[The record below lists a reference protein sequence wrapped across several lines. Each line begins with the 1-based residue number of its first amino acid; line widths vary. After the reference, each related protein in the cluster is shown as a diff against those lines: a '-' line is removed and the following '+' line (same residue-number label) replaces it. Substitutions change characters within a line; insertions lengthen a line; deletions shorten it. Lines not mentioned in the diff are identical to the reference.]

1 MPVFFLPGPHMARRQ
16 KKGGGGMRPLKRI
29 IHFRLPEKAV
39 FWLVLAAVV
48 LMLVPMLL
56 VARYNVPCA
65 DDYHFGAPTHA
76 AWQATHSL
84 AAVVKAAGEKVAERY
99 ANWQGTYSAMFL
111 MALQPAVFGNGF
123 YALVPFLTLGMLA
136 AGTCFFCLSL
146 FAKLLGASRW
156 QALVLALVWL
166 GIDTQ
171 LLPSAVQG
179 FYWYNG
185 AIFYTFFFG
194 VQLFYFGLVARCLAA
209 QHAPRGRSAACVAGL
224 CVLGLFLSGGNL
236 VTAFGTLLILACVLC
251 LLALCKNRRW
261 RVLVLPFLC
270 LAAGFAINVCAPGN
284 RVRQAAEGGTPLFAP
299 LAVWRAIQE
308 AAVQFW
314 KPRTVLVVL
323 ALVFLAP
330 VLWNA
335 AAAARIRFRWPLFF
349 LVLTLGLYAA
359 QFCPTWYALKQAGP
373 ARLLDI
379 IFYSAFFWMAVNLFY
394 FLGWLQRRLW
404 AENGAVPQ
412 ARYSLG
418 FVAAVAAALALGCF
432 VLRDTLNFSSVQALN
447 AVRTG
452 QAQQYHAEFE
462 ARVEILEDTAQP
474 DAVLQPY
481 SVHPRVLYFDDATPD
496 AANWRNEA
504 MADYYGKH
512 SVIVL
517 PR

>member
-1 MPVFFLPGPHMARRQ
+1 
-16 KKGGGGMRPLKRI
+16 MRALKRAAKLQ
-29 IHFRLPEKAV
+29 LPEKAV
-39 FWLVLAAVV
+39 ALLVVAAVA
-48 LMLVPMLL
+48 LMLVPMLV

-65 DDYHFGAPTHA
+65 DDYHYGASTYHT
-76 AWQATHSL
+76 WQATHSL
-84 AAVVKAAGEKVAERY
+84 AAVLRAAGEKVAERY
-99 ANWQGTYSAMFL
+99 VNWQGTYSAIFL

-146 FAKLLGASRW
+146 FTKLLGASRW

-194 VQLFYFGLVARCLAA
+194 VQLFYFGLLARYLAMG
-209 QHAPRGRSAACVAGL
+209 HASRRRSAAFLTGL
-224 CVLGLFLSGGNL
+224 CALGLFLGGGNL
-236 VTAFGTLLILACVLC
+236 VTAFGTLLVLVCVLC
-251 LLALCKNRRW
+251 LLAIMKSRQW
-261 RVLVLPFLC
+261 RALLLPLAFL
-270 LAAGFAINVCAPGN
+270 LAGFLVNVCAPGN
-284 RVRQAAEGGTPLFAP
+284 SVRQQSMGDPLPAP
-299 LAVWRAIQE
+299 LAVLRAVQE
-308 AAVQFW
+308 AVLQFD
-314 KPRTVLVVL
+314 KNLTLPILL
-323 ALVFLAP
+323 ALVFLLP

-335 AAAARIRFRWPLFF
+335 AANAHLSFRWPLLFF
-349 LVLTLGLYAA
+349 VFTFGLYAG

-412 ARYSLG
+412 GRYTIG
-418 FVAAVAAALALGCF
+418 FVAVTAALLAVSCF
-432 VLRDTLNFSSVQALN
+432 AMRDMLNFTSIQALN
-447 AVRTG
+447 ALRTG

-481 SVHPRVLYFDDATPD
+481 SVRPRVLYFDDATSD
-496 AANWRNEA
+496 AADWRNGA
-504 MADYYGKH
+504 IAYYYGKH

>member
-1 MPVFFLPGPHMARRQ
+1 
-16 KKGGGGMRPLKRI
+16 MRALKRAAKLQ
-29 IHFRLPEKAV
+29 LPEKAV
-39 FWLVLAAVV
+39 ALLVVAAVA
-48 LMLVPMLL
+48 LMLVPMLV

-65 DDYHFGAPTHA
+65 DDYHYGASTYHT
-76 AWQATHSL
+76 WQATHSL
-84 AAVVKAAGEKVAERY
+84 AAVLRAAGEKVAERY
-99 ANWQGTYSAMFL
+99 VNWQGTYSAIFL

-123 YALVPFLTLGMLA
+123 YALVPFFTLGMLA

-146 FAKLLGASRW
+146 FTKLLGASRW

-194 VQLFYFGLVARCLAA
+194 VQLFYFGLLARYLAMG
-209 QHAPRGRSAACVAGL
+209 HASRRRSAAFLTGL
-224 CVLGLFLSGGNL
+224 CALGLFLGGGNL
-236 VTAFGTLLILACVLC
+236 VTAFGTLLVLVCVLC
-251 LLALCKNRRW
+251 LLAIMKSRQW
-261 RVLVLPFLC
+261 RALLLPLAFL
-270 LAAGFAINVCAPGN
+270 LAGFLVNVCAPGN
-284 RVRQAAEGGTPLFAP
+284 SVRQQSMGDPLPAP
-299 LAVWRAIQE
+299 LAVLRAVQE
-308 AAVQFW
+308 AVLQFD
-314 KPRTVLVVL
+314 KNLTLPILL
-323 ALVFLAP
+323 ALVFLLP

-335 AAAARIRFRWPLFF
+335 AANAHLSFRWPLLFF
-349 LVLTLGLYAA
+349 VFTFGLYAA

-412 ARYSLG
+412 GRYTIG
-418 FVAAVAAALALGCF
+418 FVAVTAALLAVSCF
-432 VLRDTLNFSSVQALN
+432 AMRDMLNFTSIQALN
-447 AVRTG
+447 ALRTG

-481 SVHPRVLYFDDATPD
+481 SVRPRVLYFDDATSD
-496 AANWRNEA
+496 AADWRNGA
-504 MADYYGKH
+504 IAYYYGKH

>member
-1 MPVFFLPGPHMARRQ
+1 
-16 KKGGGGMRPLKRI
+16 MRALKRAAKLQ
-29 IHFRLPEKAV
+29 LPEKAV
-39 FWLVLAAVV
+39 ALLVVAAVA
-48 LMLVPMLL
+48 LMLVPMLV

-65 DDYHFGAPTHA
+65 DDYHYGASTYHT
-76 AWQATHSL
+76 WQATHSL
-84 AAVVKAAGEKVAERY
+84 AAVLRAAGEKVAERY

-166 GIDTQ
+166 DIDTQ

-194 VQLFYFGLVARCLAA
+194 VQLFYFGLLARYLAMG
-209 QHAPRGRSAACVAGL
+209 HASRRRSAAFLTGL
-224 CVLGLFLSGGNL
+224 CALGLFLGGGNL
-236 VTAFGTLLILACVLC
+236 VTAFGTLLVLVCVLC
-251 LLALCKNRRW
+251 LLAIMKSRQW
-261 RVLVLPFLC
+261 RALLLPLAFL
-270 LAAGFAINVCAPGN
+270 LAGFLVNVCAPGN
-284 RVRQAAEGGTPLFAP
+284 SVRQQSMGDPLPAP
-299 LAVWRAIQE
+299 LAVLRAVQE
-308 AAVQFW
+308 AVLQFD
-314 KPRTVLVVL
+314 KNLTLPILL
-323 ALVFLAP
+323 ALVFLLP

-335 AAAARIRFRWPLFF
+335 AANAHLSFRWPLLFF
-349 LVLTLGLYAA
+349 VFTFGLYAA

-412 ARYSLG
+412 GRYTIG
-418 FVAAVAAALALGCF
+418 FVAVTAALLAVSCF
-432 VLRDTLNFSSVQALN
+432 AMRDMLNFTSIQALN
-447 AVRTG
+447 ALRTG

-462 ARVEILEDTAQP
+462 ARVEILEDTTQP

-481 SVHPRVLYFDDATPD
+481 SVRPRVLYFDDATSD
-496 AANWRNEA
+496 AADWRNGA
-504 MADYYGKH
+504 IAYYYGKH

>member
-1 MPVFFLPGPHMARRQ
+1 
-16 KKGGGGMRPLKRI
+16 MRALKRAAKLQ
-29 IHFRLPEKAV
+29 LPEKAV
-39 FWLVLAAVV
+39 ALLVVAAVA
-48 LMLVPMLL
+48 LMLVPMLV

-65 DDYHFGAPTHA
+65 DDYHYGASTYHT
-76 AWQATHSL
+76 WQATHSL
-84 AAVVKAAGEKVAERY
+84 AAVLRAAGEKVAERY
-99 ANWQGTYSAMFL
+99 ANWQGTYSAIFL

-166 GIDTQ
+166 DIDTQ

-194 VQLFYFGLVARCLAA
+194 VQLFYFGLLARYLAMG
-209 QHAPRGRSAACVAGL
+209 HASRRRSAAFLTGL
-224 CVLGLFLSGGNL
+224 CALGLFLGGGNL
-236 VTAFGTLLILACVLC
+236 VTAFGTLLVLVCVLC
-251 LLALCKNRRW
+251 LLAIMKSRQW
-261 RVLVLPFLC
+261 RALLLPLAFL
-270 LAAGFAINVCAPGN
+270 LAGFLVNVCAPGN
-284 RVRQAAEGGTPLFAP
+284 SVRQQSMGDPLPAP
-299 LAVWRAIQE
+299 LAVLRAVQE
-308 AAVQFW
+308 AVLQFD
-314 KPRTVLVVL
+314 KNLTLPILL
-323 ALVFLAP
+323 ALVFLLP

-335 AAAARIRFRWPLFF
+335 AANAHLSFRWPLLFF
-349 LVLTLGLYAA
+349 VFTFGLYAA

-412 ARYSLG
+412 GRYTIG
-418 FVAAVAAALALGCF
+418 FVAVTAALLAVSCF
-432 VLRDTLNFSSVQALN
+432 AMRDMLNFTSIQALN
-447 AVRTG
+447 ALRTG

-462 ARVEILEDTAQP
+462 ARVEILEDTTQP

-481 SVHPRVLYFDDATPD
+481 SVRPRVLYFDDATSD
-496 AANWRNEA
+496 AADWRNGA
-504 MADYYGKH
+504 IAYYYGKH

>member
-1 MPVFFLPGPHMARRQ
+1 
-16 KKGGGGMRPLKRI
+16 MRALKRAAKLQ
-29 IHFRLPEKAV
+29 LPEKAV
-39 FWLVLAAVV
+39 ALLVVAAVA
-48 LMLVPMLL
+48 LMLVPMLV

-65 DDYHFGAPTHA
+65 DDYHYGASTYHT
-76 AWQATHSL
+76 WQATHSL
-84 AAVVKAAGEKVAERY
+84 AAVLRAAGEKVAERY
-99 ANWQGTYSAMFL
+99 ANWQGTYSAIFL

-166 GIDTQ
+166 DIDTQ

-194 VQLFYFGLVARCLAA
+194 VQLFYFGLLARYLAMG
-209 QHAPRGRSAACVAGL
+209 HASRRRSAAFLTGL
-224 CVLGLFLSGGNL
+224 CLFLGGGNL
-236 VTAFGTLLILACVLC
+236 VTAFGTLLVLVCVLC
-251 LLALCKNRRW
+251 LLAIMKSRQW
-261 RVLVLPFLC
+261 RALLLPLAFL
-270 LAAGFAINVCAPGN
+270 LAGFLVNVCAPGN
-284 RVRQAAEGGTPLFAP
+284 SVRQQSMGDPLPAP
-299 LAVWRAIQE
+299 LAVLRAVQE
-308 AAVQFW
+308 AVLQFD
-314 KPRTVLVVL
+314 KNLTLPILL
-323 ALVFLAP
+323 ALVFMLP

-335 AAAARIRFRWPLFF
+335 AANAHLSFRWPLLFF
-349 LVLTLGLYAA
+349 VFTFGLYAA

-412 ARYSLG
+412 GRYTIG
-418 FVAAVAAALALGCF
+418 FVAVTAALLAVSCF
-432 VLRDTLNFSSVQALN
+432 AMRDMLNFTSIQALN
-447 AVRTG
+447 ALRTG

-462 ARVEILEDTAQP
+462 ARVEILEDTTQP

-481 SVHPRVLYFDDATPD
+481 SVRPRVLYFDDATSD
-496 AANWRNEA
+496 AADWRNGA
-504 MADYYGKH
+504 IAYYYGKH

>member
-1 MPVFFLPGPHMARRQ
+1 
-16 KKGGGGMRPLKRI
+16 MRALKRAAKLQ
-29 IHFRLPEKAV
+29 LPEKAV
-39 FWLVLAAVV
+39 ALLVVAAVA
-48 LMLVPMLL
+48 LMLVPMLV

-65 DDYHFGAPTHA
+65 DDYHYGASTYHT
-76 AWQATHSL
+76 WQATHSL
-84 AAVVKAAGEKVAERY
+84 AAVLRAAGEKVAERY
-99 ANWQGTYSAMFL
+99 ANWQGTYSAIFL

-146 FAKLLGASRW
+146 FTKLLGASRW

-194 VQLFYFGLVARCLAA
+194 VQLFYFGLVARYLAMG
-209 QHAPRGRSAACVAGL
+209 HASRRRSAAFLTGL
-224 CVLGLFLSGGNL
+224 CALGLFLGGGNL
-236 VTAFGTLLILACVLC
+236 VTAFGTLLVLVCVLC
-251 LLALCKNRRW
+251 LLAIMKSRQW
-261 RVLVLPFLC
+261 RALLLPLAFL
-270 LAAGFAINVCAPGN
+270 LAGFLVSVCAPGN
-284 RVRQAAEGGTPLFAP
+284 SVRQQSMGDPLPAP
-299 LAVWRAIQE
+299 LAVLRAVQE
-308 AAVQFW
+308 AVLQFD
-314 KPRTVLVVL
+314 KNLTLPILL
-323 ALVFLAP
+323 ALVFLLP

-335 AAAARIRFRWPLFF
+335 AANAHLSFRWPLLFF
-349 LVLTLGLYAA
+349 VFTFGLYAA

-412 ARYSLG
+412 GRYTIG
-418 FVAAVAAALALGCF
+418 FVAVTAALLAVSCF
-432 VLRDTLNFSSVQALN
+432 ALRDTLNFTSIQALN
-447 AVRTG
+447 ALRTG

-481 SVHPRVLYFDDATPD
+481 SVRPRVLYFDDATPD
-496 AANWRNEA
+496 AADWRNGA
-504 MADYYGKH
+504 IAYYYGKH

>member
-16 KKGGGGMRPLKRI
+16 KKGGGGMRPLRRI

-39 FWLVLAAVV
+39 FWLALAAVV

-146 FAKLLGASRW
+146 FTKLLGASRW

-224 CVLGLFLSGGNL
+224 CVLGLFLGGGNL

-284 RVRQAAEGGTPLFAP
+284 SVRQAAEGGTPLFAP

-308 AAVQFW
+308 AVLQFD
-314 KPRTVLVVL
+314 KNLTLPILL

-335 AAAARIRFRWPLFF
+335 AANAHLSFRWPLLFF
-349 LVLTLGLYAA
+349 VFTFGLYAA

-412 ARYSLG
+412 GRYTIG
-418 FVAAVAAALALGCF
+418 FVAVTAALLAVSCF
-432 VLRDTLNFSSVQALN
+432 SMRDMLNFTSIQALN
-447 AVRTG
+447 ALRTG

-462 ARVEILEDTAQP
+462 ARVEILEDTTQP

-481 SVHPRVLYFDDATPD
+481 SVRPRVLFFDDATPYAD
-496 AANWRNEA
+496 NWRNEA
-504 MADYYGKH
+504 LRDYYGKR
-512 SVIVL
+512 SVVVL
-517 PR
+517 PP

>member
-1 MPVFFLPGPHMARRQ
+1 
-16 KKGGGGMRPLKRI
+16 MRALKRAAKLQ
-29 IHFRLPEKAV
+29 LPEKAV
-39 FWLVLAAVV
+39 ALLVVAAVA
-48 LMLVPMLL
+48 LMLVPMLV

-65 DDYHFGAPTHA
+65 DDYHYGASTYHT
-76 AWQATHSL
+76 WQATHSL
-84 AAVVKAAGEKVAERY
+84 AAVLRAAGEKVAERY
-99 ANWQGTYSAMFL
+99 ANWQGTYSAIFL

-224 CVLGLFLSGGNL
+224 CVLGLFLGGGNL

-284 RVRQAAEGGTPLFAP
+284 SVRQQSMGDPLPAP
-299 LAVWRAIQE
+299 LAVLRAVQE
-308 AAVQFW
+308 AVLQFD
-314 KPRTVLVVL
+314 KNLTLPILL
-323 ALVFLAP
+323 ALVFLLP

-335 AAAARIRFRWPLFF
+335 AANAHLSFRWPLLFF
-349 LVLTLGLYAA
+349 VFTFGLYAA

-412 ARYSLG
+412 GRYTIG
-418 FVAAVAAALALGCF
+418 FVAVTAALLAVSCF
-432 VLRDTLNFSSVQALN
+432 AMRDMLNFTSIQALN
-447 AVRTG
+447 ALRTG

-481 SVHPRVLYFDDATPD
+481 SVRPRVLYFDDATSD
-496 AANWRNEA
+496 AADWRNGA
-504 MADYYGKH
+504 IAYYYGKH

>member
-1 MPVFFLPGPHMARRQ
+1 
-16 KKGGGGMRPLKRI
+16 MRALKRAAKLQ
-29 IHFRLPEKAV
+29 LPEKAV
-39 FWLVLAAVV
+39 ALLVVAAVA
-48 LMLVPMLL
+48 LMLVPMLV

-65 DDYHFGAPTHA
+65 DDYHYGASTYHT
-76 AWQATHSL
+76 WQATHSL
-84 AAVVKAAGEKVAERY
+84 AAVLRAAGEKVAERY
-99 ANWQGTYSAMFL
+99 ANWQGTYSAIFL

-194 VQLFYFGLVARCLAA
+194 VQLFYFGLLARYLAMG
-209 QHAPRGRSAACVAGL
+209 HASRRRSAAFLTGL
-224 CVLGLFLSGGNL
+224 CALGLFLGGGNL
-236 VTAFGTLLILACVLC
+236 VTAFGTLLVLVCVLC
-251 LLALCKNRRW
+251 LLAIMKSRQW
-261 RVLVLPFLC
+261 RALLLPLAFL
-270 LAAGFAINVCAPGN
+270 LAGFLVNVCAPGN
-284 RVRQAAEGGTPLFAP
+284 SVRQQSMGDPLPAP
-299 LAVWRAIQE
+299 LAVLRAVQE
-308 AAVQFW
+308 AVLQFD
-314 KPRTVLVVL
+314 KNLTLPILL
-323 ALVFLAP
+323 ALVFLLP

-335 AAAARIRFRWPLFF
+335 AANAHLSFRWPLLFF
-349 LVLTLGLYAA
+349 VFTFGLYAA

-412 ARYSLG
+412 GRYTIG
-418 FVAAVAAALALGCF
+418 FVAVTAALLAVSCF
-432 VLRDTLNFSSVQALN
+432 AMRDMLNFTSIQALN
-447 AVRTG
+447 ALRTG

-462 ARVEILEDTAQP
+462 ARVEILEDTTQP

-481 SVHPRVLYFDDATPD
+481 SVRPRVLYFDDATSD
-496 AANWRNEA
+496 AADWRNGA
-504 MADYYGKH
+504 IAYYYGKH

>member
-1 MPVFFLPGPHMARRQ
+1 
-16 KKGGGGMRPLKRI
+16 MRALKRAAKLQ
-29 IHFRLPEKAV
+29 LPEKAV
-39 FWLVLAAVV
+39 ALLVVAAVA
-48 LMLVPMLL
+48 LMLVPMLV

-65 DDYHFGAPTHA
+65 DDYHYGASTYHT
-76 AWQATHSL
+76 WQATHSL
-84 AAVVKAAGEKVAERY
+84 AAVLRAAGEKVAERY
-99 ANWQGTYSAMFL
+99 VNWQGTYSAIFL

-146 FAKLLGASRW
+146 FTKLLGASRW

-194 VQLFYFGLVARCLAA
+194 VQLFYFGLLARYLAMG
-209 QHAPRGRSAACVAGL
+209 HASRRRSAAFLTGL
-224 CVLGLFLSGGNL
+224 CALGLFLGGGNL
-236 VTAFGTLLILACVLC
+236 VTAFGTLLVLVCVLC
-251 LLALCKNRRW
+251 LLAIMKSRQW
-261 RVLVLPFLC
+261 RALLLPLAFL
-270 LAAGFAINVCAPGN
+270 LAGFLVSVCAPGN
-284 RVRQAAEGGTPLFAP
+284 SVRQQSIGGALPAP
-299 LAVWRAIQE
+299 LAVLRAVQE
-308 AAVQFW
+308 AVLQFD
-314 KPRTVLVVL
+314 KNLTLPILL
-323 ALVFLAP
+323 ALVFLLP

-335 AAAARIRFRWPLFF
+335 AANAHLSFRWPLLFF
-349 LVLTLGLYAA
+349 VFTFGLYAA

-412 ARYSLG
+412 GRYTIG
-418 FVAAVAAALALGCF
+418 FVAVTAALLAVSCF
-432 VLRDTLNFSSVQALN
+432 AMRDMLNFTSIQALN
-447 AVRTG
+447 ALRTG

-462 ARVEILEDTAQP
+462 ARVEILEDTARP

-481 SVHPRVLYFDDATPD
+481 SVRPRVLFFDDATPYAD
-496 AANWRNEA
+496 NWRNEA
-504 MADYYGKH
+504 LRDYYGKR
-512 SVIVL
+512 SVVVL
-517 PR
+517 PP

>member
-1 MPVFFLPGPHMARRQ
+1 
-16 KKGGGGMRPLKRI
+16 MRALKRAAKLQ
-29 IHFRLPEKAV
+29 LPEKAV
-39 FWLVLAAVV
+39 ALLVVAAVA
-48 LMLVPMLL
+48 LMLVPMLV

-65 DDYHFGAPTHA
+65 DDYHYGASTYHT
-76 AWQATHSL
+76 WQATHSL
-84 AAVVKAAGEKVAERY
+84 AAVLRAAGEKVAERY

-146 FAKLLGASRW
+146 FTKLLGASRW

-166 GIDTQ
+166 GVDTQ

-224 CVLGLFLSGGNL
+224 CVLGLFLGGGNL

-308 AAVQFW
+308 AVLQFD
-314 KPRTVLVVL
+314 KNLTLPILL

-335 AAAARIRFRWPLFF
+335 AANAHLSFRWPLLFF
-349 LVLTLGLYAA
+349 VFTFGLYAA

-412 ARYSLG
+412 GRYTIG
-418 FVAAVAAALALGCF
+418 FVAVTAALLAVSCF
-432 VLRDTLNFSSVQALN
+432 AMRDMLNFTSIQALN
-447 AVRTG
+447 ALRTG

-481 SVHPRVLYFDDATPD
+481 SVRPRVLFFDDATPYAD
-496 AANWRNEA
+496 NWRNEA
-504 MADYYGKH
+504 LRDYYGKR
-512 SVIVL
+512 SVVVL
-517 PR
+517 PP

>member
-1 MPVFFLPGPHMARRQ
+1 
-16 KKGGGGMRPLKRI
+16 MRALKRAAKLQ
-29 IHFRLPEKAV
+29 LPEKAV
-39 FWLVLAAVV
+39 ALLVVAAVA
-48 LMLVPMLL
+48 LMLVPMLV

-65 DDYHFGAPTHA
+65 DDYHYGASTYYT
-76 AWQATHSL
+76 WQATHSL
-84 AAVVKAAGEKVAERY
+84 AAVLRAAGEKVAERY
-99 ANWQGTYSAMFL
+99 ANWQGTYSAIFL

-194 VQLFYFGLVARCLAA
+194 VQLFYFGLLARYLAMG
-209 QHAPRGRSAACVAGL
+209 HASRRRSAAFLTGL
-224 CVLGLFLSGGNL
+224 CALGLFLGGGNL
-236 VTAFGTLLILACVLC
+236 VTAFGTLLVLVCVLC
-251 LLALCKNRRW
+251 LLAIMKSRQW
-261 RVLVLPFLC
+261 RALLLPLAFL
-270 LAAGFAINVCAPGN
+270 LAGFLVNVCAPGN
-284 RVRQAAEGGTPLFAP
+284 SVRQQSMGDPLPAP
-299 LAVWRAIQE
+299 LAVLRAVQE
-308 AAVQFW
+308 AVLQFD
-314 KPRTVLVVL
+314 KNLTLPILL
-323 ALVFLAP
+323 ALVFLLP

-335 AAAARIRFRWPLFF
+335 AANAHLSFRWPLLFF
-349 LVLTLGLYAA
+349 VFTFGLYAA

-432 VLRDTLNFSSVQALN
+432 AMRDMLNFTSIQALN
-447 AVRTG
+447 ALRTG
-452 QAQQYHAEFE
+452 QAQLYHSEFC
-462 ARVEILEDTAQP
+462 ARVEVLEDTTQP

-481 SVHPRVLYFDDATPD
+481 SVRPRVLYFDDATSD
-496 AANWRNEA
+496 AADWRNGA
-504 MADYYGKH
+504 IAYYYGKH

>member
-1 MPVFFLPGPHMARRQ
+1 
-16 KKGGGGMRPLKRI
+16 MRALKRAAKLQ
-29 IHFRLPEKAV
+29 LPEKAV
-39 FWLVLAAVV
+39 ALLVVAAVA
-48 LMLVPMLL
+48 LMLVPMLV

-65 DDYHFGAPTHA
+65 DDYHYGASTYHT
-76 AWQATHSL
+76 WQATHSL
-84 AAVVKAAGEKVAERY
+84 AAVLRAAGEKVAERY
-99 ANWQGTYSAMFL
+99 VNWQGTYSAIFL

-146 FAKLLGASRW
+146 FTKLLGASRW

-194 VQLFYFGLVARCLAA
+194 VQLFYFGLLARYLAMG
-209 QHAPRGRSAACVAGL
+209 HASRRRSAAFLTGL
-224 CVLGLFLSGGNL
+224 CALGLFLGGGNL
-236 VTAFGTLLILACVLC
+236 VTAFGTLLVLVCVLC
-251 LLALCKNRRW
+251 LLAIMKSRQW
-261 RVLVLPFLC
+261 RALLLPLAFL
-270 LAAGFAINVCAPGN
+270 LAGFLVNVCAPGN
-284 RVRQAAEGGTPLFAP
+284 SVRQQSMGDPLPAP
-299 LAVWRAIQE
+299 LAVLRAVQE
-308 AAVQFW
+308 AVLQFD
-314 KPRTVLVVL
+314 KNLTLPILL
-323 ALVFLAP
+323 ALVFLLP

-335 AAAARIRFRWPLFF
+335 AANAHLSFRWPLLFF
-349 LVLTLGLYAA
+349 VFTFGLYAA

-412 ARYSLG
+412 GRYTIG
-418 FVAAVAAALALGCF
+418 FVAVTAALLAVSCF
-432 VLRDTLNFSSVQALN
+432 AMRDMLNFTSIQALN
-447 AVRTG
+447 ALRTG

-462 ARVEILEDTAQP
+462 ARVEILEDTARP

-481 SVHPRVLYFDDATPD
+481 SVRPRVLFFDDATPYAD
-496 AANWRNEA
+496 NWRNEA
-504 MADYYGKH
+504 LRDYYGKR
-512 SVIVL
+512 SVVVL
-517 PR
+517 PP

>member
-1 MPVFFLPGPHMARRQ
+1 
-16 KKGGGGMRPLKRI
+16 MRALKRAAKLQ
-29 IHFRLPEKAV
+29 LPEKAV
-39 FWLVLAAVV
+39 ALLVVAAVA
-48 LMLVPMLL
+48 LMLVPMLV

-65 DDYHFGAPTHA
+65 DDYHYGASTYHT
-76 AWQATHSL
+76 WQATHSL
-84 AAVVKAAGEKVAERY
+84 AAVLRAAGEKVAERY
-99 ANWQGTYSAMFL
+99 VNWQGTYSAMFL

-146 FAKLLGASRW
+146 FTKLLGASRW

-194 VQLFYFGLVARCLAA
+194 VQLFYFGLLARYVAARHAA
-209 QHAPRGRSAACVAGL
+209 RRRSAAFLTGL
-224 CVLGLFLSGGNL
+224 CALGLFLGGGNL
-236 VTAFGTLLILACVLC
+236 VTAFGTLLVLVCVLC
-251 LLALCKNRRW
+251 LLAIMKSRQW
-261 RVLVLPFLC
+261 RALLLPLAFL
-270 LAAGFAINVCAPGN
+270 LAGFLVNVCAPGN
-284 RVRQAAEGGTPLFAP
+284 SVRQQSMGDPLPAP
-299 LAVWRAIQE
+299 LAVLRAVQE
-308 AAVQFW
+308 AVLQFD
-314 KPRTVLVVL
+314 KNLTLPILL
-323 ALVFLAP
+323 ALVFLLP

-335 AAAARIRFRWPLFF
+335 AANAHLSFRWPLLFF
-349 LVLTLGLYAA
+349 VFTFGLYAA

-412 ARYSLG
+412 GRYTIG
-418 FVAAVAAALALGCF
+418 FVAVTAALLAVSCF
-432 VLRDTLNFSSVQALN
+432 AMRDMLNFTSIQALN
-447 AVRTG
+447 ALRTG

-481 SVHPRVLYFDDATPD
+481 SVRPRVLYFDDATSD
-496 AANWRNEA
+496 AADWRNGA
-504 MADYYGKH
+504 IAYYYGKH

>member
-1 MPVFFLPGPHMARRQ
+1 
-16 KKGGGGMRPLKRI
+16 MRALKRAAKLQ
-29 IHFRLPEKAV
+29 LPEKAV
-39 FWLVLAAVV
+39 ALLVVAAVA
-48 LMLVPMLL
+48 LMLVPMLV

-65 DDYHFGAPTHA
+65 DDYHYGASTYYT
-76 AWQATHSL
+76 WQATHSL
-84 AAVVKAAGEKVAERY
+84 AAVLRAAGEKVAERY
-99 ANWQGTYSAMFL
+99 ANWQGTYSAIFL

-166 GIDTQ
+166 DIDTQ

-194 VQLFYFGLVARCLAA
+194 VQLFYFGLLARYLAMG
-209 QHAPRGRSAACVAGL
+209 HASRRRSAAFLTGL
-224 CVLGLFLSGGNL
+224 CALGLFLGGGNL
-236 VTAFGTLLILACVLC
+236 VTAFGTLLVLVCVLC
-251 LLALCKNRRW
+251 LLAIMKSRQW
-261 RVLVLPFLC
+261 RALLLPLAFL
-270 LAAGFAINVCAPGN
+270 LAGFLVNVCAPGN
-284 RVRQAAEGGTPLFAP
+284 SVRQQSMGDPLPAP
-299 LAVWRAIQE
+299 LAVLRAVQE
-308 AAVQFW
+308 AVLQFD
-314 KPRTVLVVL
+314 KNLTLPILL
-323 ALVFLAP
+323 ALVFLLP

-335 AAAARIRFRWPLFF
+335 AANAHLSFRWPLLFF
-349 LVLTLGLYAA
+349 VFTFGLYAA

-412 ARYSLG
+412 GRYTIG
-418 FVAAVAAALALGCF
+418 FVAVTAALLAVSCF
-432 VLRDTLNFSSVQALN
+432 AMRDMLNFTSIQALN
-447 AVRTG
+447 ALRTG

-462 ARVEILEDTAQP
+462 ARVEILEDTTQP

-481 SVHPRVLYFDDATPD
+481 SVRPRVLYFDDATSD
-496 AANWRNEA
+496 AADWRNGA
-504 MADYYGKH
+504 IAYYYGKH

>member
-39 FWLVLAAVV
+39 FWLALAAVV

-123 YALVPFLTLGMLA
+123 YALVPFFTLGMLA

-224 CVLGLFLSGGNL
+224 CVLGLFLGGGNL
-236 VTAFGTLLILACVLC
+236 VTAFGTLLVLVCVLC
-251 LLALCKNRRW
+251 LLAIMKSRQW
-261 RVLVLPFLC
+261 RALLLPLAFL
-270 LAAGFAINVCAPGN
+270 LAGFLVSVCAPGN
-284 RVRQAAEGGTPLFAP
+284 SVRQQSESGEPLPAP
-299 LAVWRAIQE
+299 LAVLRAVQE
-308 AAVQFW
+308 AVLQFD
-314 KPRTVLVVL
+314 KNLTLPILL
-323 ALVFLAP
+323 ALVFLLP

-335 AAAARIRFRWPLFF
+335 AANAHLSFRWPLLFF
-349 LVLTLGLYAA
+349 VFTFGLYAA

-412 ARYSLG
+412 GRYTIG
-418 FVAAVAAALALGCF
+418 FVAVTAALLAVSCF
-432 VLRDTLNFSSVQALN
+432 AMRDMLNFTSIQALN
-447 AVRTG
+447 ALRTG

-462 ARVEILEDTAQP
+462 ARVEILEDTTQP

-481 SVHPRVLYFDDATPD
+481 SVRPRVLFFDDATPYAD
-496 AANWRNEA
+496 NWRNEA
-504 MADYYGKH
+504 LRDYYGKR
-512 SVIVL
+512 SVVVL
-517 PR
+517 PP

>member
-1 MPVFFLPGPHMARRQ
+1 
-16 KKGGGGMRPLKRI
+16 MRALKRAAKLQ
-29 IHFRLPEKAV
+29 LPEKAV
-39 FWLVLAAVV
+39 ALLVVAAVA
-48 LMLVPMLL
+48 LMLVPMLV

-65 DDYHFGAPTHA
+65 DDYHYGASTYHT
-76 AWQATHSL
+76 WQATHSL
-84 AAVVKAAGEKVAERY
+84 AAVLRAAGEKVAERY
-99 ANWQGTYSAMFL
+99 ANWQGTYSAIFL

-194 VQLFYFGLVARCLAA
+194 VQLFYFGLLARYLAMG
-209 QHAPRGRSAACVAGL
+209 HASRRRSAAFLTGL
-224 CVLGLFLSGGNL
+224 CALGLFLGGGNL
-236 VTAFGTLLILACVLC
+236 VTAFGTLLVWVCVLC
-251 LLALCKNRRW
+251 LLAIMKSRQW
-261 RVLVLPFLC
+261 RALLLPLAFL
-270 LAAGFAINVCAPGN
+270 LAGFLVNVCAPGN
-284 RVRQAAEGGTPLFAP
+284 SVRQQSMGDPLPAP
-299 LAVWRAIQE
+299 LAVLRAVQE
-308 AAVQFW
+308 AVLQFD
-314 KPRTVLVVL
+314 KNLTLPILL
-323 ALVFLAP
+323 ALVFLLP

-335 AAAARIRFRWPLFF
+335 AANAHLSFRWPLLFF
-349 LVLTLGLYAA
+349 VFTFGLYAA

-412 ARYSLG
+412 GRYTIG
-418 FVAAVAAALALGCF
+418 FVAVTAALLAVSCF
-432 VLRDTLNFSSVQALN
+432 AMRDMLNFTSIQALN
-447 AVRTG
+447 ALRTG

-481 SVHPRVLYFDDATPD
+481 SVRPRVLYFDDATSD
-496 AANWRNEA
+496 AADWRNGA
-504 MADYYGKH
+504 IAYYYGKH

>member
-1 MPVFFLPGPHMARRQ
+1 
-16 KKGGGGMRPLKRI
+16 MRALKRAAKLQ
-29 IHFRLPEKAV
+29 LPEKAV
-39 FWLVLAAVV
+39 ALLVVAAVA
-48 LMLVPMLL
+48 LMLVPMLV

-65 DDYHFGAPTHA
+65 DDYHYGASTYHT
-76 AWQATHSL
+76 WQATHSL
-84 AAVVKAAGEKVAERY
+84 AAVLRAAGEKVAERY
-99 ANWQGTYSAMFL
+99 VNWQGTYSAIFL

-146 FAKLLGASRW
+146 FTKLLGASRW

-194 VQLFYFGLVARCLAA
+194 VQLFYFGLLARYLAMG
-209 QHAPRGRSAACVAGL
+209 HASRRRSAAFLTGL
-224 CVLGLFLSGGNL
+224 CALGLFLGGGNL
-236 VTAFGTLLILACVLC
+236 VTAFGTLLVLVCVLC
-251 LLALCKNRRW
+251 LLAIMKSRQW
-261 RVLVLPFLC
+261 RALLLPLAFL
-270 LAAGFAINVCAPGN
+270 LAGFLVNVCAPGN
-284 RVRQAAEGGTPLFAP
+284 SVRQQSMGDPLPAP
-299 LAVWRAIQE
+299 LAVLRAVQE
-308 AAVQFW
+308 AVLQFD
-314 KPRTVLVVL
+314 KNLTLPILL
-323 ALVFLAP
+323 ALVFLLP

-335 AAAARIRFRWPLFF
+335 AANAHLSFRWPLLFF
-349 LVLTLGLYAA
+349 VFTFGLYAA

-412 ARYSLG
+412 GRYTIG
-418 FVAAVAAALALGCF
+418 FVAVTAALLAVSCF
-432 VLRDTLNFSSVQALN
+432 AMRDMLNFTSIQALN
-447 AVRTG
+447 ALRTG

-481 SVHPRVLYFDDATPD
+481 SVRPRVLFFDDATPYAD
-496 AANWRNEA
+496 NWRNEA
-504 MADYYGKH
+504 LRDYYGKH

>member
-1 MPVFFLPGPHMARRQ
+1 
-16 KKGGGGMRPLKRI
+16 MRALKRAAKLQ
-29 IHFRLPEKAV
+29 LPEKAV
-39 FWLVLAAVV
+39 ALLVVAAVA
-48 LMLVPMLL
+48 LMLVPMLV

-65 DDYHFGAPTHA
+65 DDYHYGASTYHT
-76 AWQATHSL
+76 WQATHSL
-84 AAVVKAAGEKVAERY
+84 AAVLRAAGEKVAERY
-99 ANWQGTYSAMFL
+99 VNWQGTYSAIFL

-123 YALVPFLTLGMLA
+123 YALVPFLTLGMLG
-136 AGTCFFCLSL
+136 AGPCFFCLSL
-146 FAKLLGASRW
+146 FTKLLGASRW

-194 VQLFYFGLVARCLAA
+194 VQLFYFGLLARYLAMG
-209 QHAPRGRSAACVAGL
+209 HASRRRSAAFLTGL
-224 CVLGLFLSGGNL
+224 CALGLFLGGGNL
-236 VTAFGTLLILACVLC
+236 VTAFGTLLVLVCVLC
-251 LLALCKNRRW
+251 LLAIMKSRQW
-261 RVLVLPFLC
+261 RALLLPLAFL
-270 LAAGFAINVCAPGN
+270 LAGFLVNVCAPGN
-284 RVRQAAEGGTPLFAP
+284 SVRQQSMGDPLPAP
-299 LAVWRAIQE
+299 LAVLRAVQE
-308 AAVQFW
+308 AVLQFD
-314 KPRTVLVVL
+314 KNLTLPILL
-323 ALVFLAP
+323 ALVFLLP

-335 AAAARIRFRWPLFF
+335 AANAHLSFRWPLLFF
-349 LVLTLGLYAA
+349 VFTFGLYAA

-412 ARYSLG
+412 GRYTIG
-418 FVAAVAAALALGCF
+418 FVAVTAALLAVSCF
-432 VLRDTLNFSSVQALN
+432 AMRDMLNFTSIQALN
-447 AVRTG
+447 ALRTG

-481 SVHPRVLYFDDATPD
+481 SVRPRVLYFDDATSD
-496 AANWRNEA
+496 AADWRNGA
-504 MADYYGKH
+504 IAYYYGKH

>member
-1 MPVFFLPGPHMARRQ
+1 
-16 KKGGGGMRPLKRI
+16 MRALKRAAKLQ
-29 IHFRLPEKAV
+29 LPEKAV
-39 FWLVLAAVV
+39 ALLVVAAVA
-48 LMLVPMLL
+48 LMLVPMLV

-65 DDYHFGAPTHA
+65 DDYHYGASTYHT
-76 AWQATHSL
+76 WQATHSL
-84 AAVVKAAGEKVAERY
+84 AAVLRAAGEKVAERY
-99 ANWQGTYSAMFL
+99 VNWQGTYSAIFL

-146 FAKLLGASRW
+146 FTKLLGASRW

-194 VQLFYFGLVARCLAA
+194 VQLLYFGLLARYVAARHAA
-209 QHAPRGRSAACVAGL
+209 RRRSAAFLTGL
-224 CVLGLFLSGGNL
+224 CALGLFLGGGNL
-236 VTAFGTLLILACVLC
+236 VTAFGTLLVLVCVLC
-251 LLALCKNRRW
+251 LLAIMKSRQW
-261 RVLVLPFLC
+261 RALLLPLAFL
-270 LAAGFAINVCAPGN
+270 LAGFLVSVCAPGN
-284 RVRQAAEGGTPLFAP
+284 SVRQQSESGEPLPAP
-299 LAVWRAIQE
+299 LAVLRAVQE

-349 LVLTLGLYAA
+349 LVLTFGLYAA

-373 ARLLDI
+373 DRLLDI

-412 ARYSLG
+412 GRYTIG
-418 FVAAVAAALALGCF
+418 FVAVTAALLAVSCF
-432 VLRDTLNFSSVQALN
+432 AMRDMLNFTSIQALN
-447 AVRTG
+447 ALRTG
-452 QAQQYHAEFE
+452 QAQQYHSEFC
-462 ARVEILEDTAQP
+462 ARVEVLEDAAVA

-481 SVHPRVLYFDDATPD
+481 SVHPRILYFDDATPD

>member
-1 MPVFFLPGPHMARRQ
+1 
-16 KKGGGGMRPLKRI
+16 MRALKRAAKLQ
-29 IHFRLPEKAV
+29 LPEKAV
-39 FWLVLAAVV
+39 ALLVVAAVA
-48 LMLVPMLL
+48 LMLVPMLV

-65 DDYHFGAPTHA
+65 DDYHYGASTYHT
-76 AWQATHSL
+76 WQATHSL
-84 AAVVKAAGEKVAERY
+84 AAVLRAAGEKVAERY

-146 FAKLLGASRW
+146 FTKLLGASRW

-194 VQLFYFGLVARCLAA
+194 VQLFYFGLLARYVAARHAA
-209 QHAPRGRSAACVAGL
+209 RRRSAAFLTGL
-224 CVLGLFLSGGNL
+224 CALGLFLGGGNL
-236 VTAFGTLLILACVLC
+236 VTAFGTLLVLVCVLC
-251 LLALCKNRRW
+251 LLAIMKSRQW
-261 RVLVLPFLC
+261 RALLLPLAFL
-270 LAAGFAINVCAPGN
+270 LAGFLVNVCAPGN
-284 RVRQAAEGGTPLFAP
+284 SVRQQSMGEPLPAP
-299 LAVWRAIQE
+299 LAVLRAVQE
-308 AAVQFW
+308 AVLQFD
-314 KPRTVLVVL
+314 KNLTLPILL
-323 ALVFLAP
+323 ALVFLLP

-335 AAAARIRFRWPLFF
+335 AANAHLSFRWPLLFF
-349 LVLTLGLYAA
+349 VFTFGLYAA

-412 ARYSLG
+412 GRYTIG
-418 FVAAVAAALALGCF
+418 FVAVTAALLAVSCF
-432 VLRDTLNFSSVQALN
+432 AMRDMLNFTSIQALN
-447 AVRTG
+447 ALRTG

-481 SVHPRVLYFDDATPD
+481 SVRPRVLFFDDATPYAD
-496 AANWRNEA
+496 NWRNEA
-504 MADYYGKH
+504 LRDYYGKR
-512 SVIVL
+512 SVVVL
-517 PR
+517 PP

>member
-1 MPVFFLPGPHMARRQ
+1 M
-16 KKGGGGMRPLKRI
+16 KRI
-29 IHFRLPEKAV
+29 IQFRLPEKAV
-39 FWLVLAAVV
+39 FWLALAAVV

-111 MALQPAVFGNGF
+111 MALQPPCLAMALRTGAIFNAGHAGGGHMLFLPFAVCQT
-123 YALVPFLTLGMLA
+123 AWRQPLA
-136 AGTCFFCLSL
+136 GAGACPGVAGHRHT
-146 FAKLLGASRW
+146 A
-156 QALVLALVWL
+156 
-166 GIDTQ
+166 
-171 LLPSAVQG
+171 LPSAVQG

-224 CVLGLFLSGGNL
+224 CVLGLFLGGGNL

-349 LVLTLGLYAA
+349 LVLTFGLYAA

-432 VLRDTLNFSSVQALN
+432 AMRDMLNFTSIQALN
-447 AVRTG
+447 ALRTG
-452 QAQQYHAEFE
+452 QAQLYHSEFC
-462 ARVEILEDTAQP
+462 ARVEVLEDAAVA

-481 SVHPRVLYFDDATPD
+481 SRHPRILYFDDATPD